1 MKTVAG
7 TLQEEATRIAVIG
20 AGIGG
25 LAAANALSRIGGV
38 VDVFEQ
44 APQFQRVGT
53 AINLT
58 PNAVKVMDGLGLGQP
73 VRDTAYRPTH
83 RVSRTWDSGA
93 ETSRLEMSR
102 AAEQRYGAPQLTM
115 HRADL
120 LAALQ
125 SALPEG
131 TIRLGK
137 RLVGLAQ
144 DPDGVALAFD
154 DGTSARAAA
163 VIGADGIHSTVRGL
177 VFGKEAPRFASMVGY
192 RSLIPAR
199 RLASYDSAAFIKW
212 WGPTQQSM
220 LITFLINR
228 GEDLYIFATRA
239 EESWRQESWSSQ
251 GDVQELRAAY
261 ADFHSEARDVLE
273 QCEDVLKTAL
283 YERDPLA
290 HWTKGRVTLLGD
302 ACHPMMPFMAQGA
315 ATGLEDAAILARCV
329 AAESRIADALD
340 RYEKARLGRASTM
353 QLVSREN
360 EFLRTGIDADWVYGY
375 DAWNAALS

>member
-1 MKTVAG
+1 MSLSPSA
-7 TLQEEATRIAVIG
+7 RIAVIG

-25 LAAANALSRIGGV
+25 LAAAIALARSGIG

-58 PNAVKVMDGLGLGQP
+58 PNAVKVVDGLGLGEQ
-73 VRDTAYRPTH
+73 VRDTACRPTH
-83 RVSRTWDSGA
+83 RVSRTWDTGA

-102 AAEQRYGAPQLTM
+102 AAERRYGAPQLTM

-120 LAALQ
+120 LAALEA
-125 SALPEG
+125 ALPLG
-131 TIRLGK
+131 TVHLGK
-137 RLVGLAQ
+137 RLIGLS
-144 DPDGVALAFD
+144 DDGDAVSLAFA
-154 DGTSARAAA
+154 DGTEARFAA
-163 VIGADGIHSTVRGL
+163 VIGADGIHSSVREL
-177 VFGKEAPRFASMVGY
+177 VFGAEAPRFAGMVGY
-192 RSLIPAR
+192 RSLIPVR
-199 RLASYDSAAFIKW
+199 RIPNYDAAPFIKW

-239 EESWRQESWSSQ
+239 EDSWRQESWSSE
-251 GDVQELRAAY
+251 GDVQELQAAY
-261 ADFHSEARDVLE
+261 ADFHREAREVLD
-273 QCEDVLKTAL
+273 QCDAVLKTAL

-315 ATGLEDAAILARCV
+315 AMGLEDAAILARC
-329 AAESRIADALD
+329 AAAQGDIAAALAL
-340 RYEKARLGRASTM
+340 YEGARLERASTM

-375 DAWNAALS
+375 DAWRAPLR

>member
-1 MKTVAG
+1 M
-7 TLQEEATRIAVIG
+7 IG

-25 LAAANALSRIGGV
+25 LAAANALSRIGIDV
-38 VDVFEQ
+38 AVFEQ

-58 PNAVKVMDGLGLGQP
+58 PNAVKVVDGLGLGAQ

-102 AAEQRYGAPQLTM
+102 AAEHRYGAPQLTM

-120 LAALQ
+120 LGALEAALP
-125 SALPEG
+125 PES
-131 TIRLGK
+131 IHLGK

-144 DPDGVALAFD
+144 DPDGVALSFA
-154 DGTSARAAA
+154 DGTGARAAA
-163 VIGADGIHSTVRGL
+163 VIGADGIHSSVREL
-177 VFGKEAPRFASMVGY
+177 VFGEAAPRFAGMVGY
-192 RSLIPAR
+192 RSLIPVR
-199 RLASYDSAAFIKW
+199 RVANYDSAAFIKW

-220 LITFLINR
+220 LITFLIGG
-228 GEDLYIFATRA
+228 GEHLYIFATRA

-251 GDVQELRAAY
+251 GDVLELRAAY
-261 ADFHSEARDVLE
+261 KDFHREARDVLE
-273 QCEDVLKTAL
+273 ACEDVLKTAL
-283 YERDPLA
+283 YERDPLP
-290 HWTKGRVTLLGD
+290 HWTKGCVSLLGD

-315 ATGLEDAAILARCV
+315 AMGLEDAAILARSF
-329 AAESRIADALD
+329 AAGSDIADALE
-340 RYEKARLGRASTM
+340 RYEKARLDRASTM

-375 DAWNAALS
+375 DAWRAPLA

>member
-1 MKTVAG
+1 
-7 TLQEEATRIAVIG
+7 VIG

-25 LAAANALSRIGGV
+25 LAAAIALARAGV
-38 VDVFEQ
+38 AVDVYEQ

-58 PNAVKVMDGLGLGQP
+58 PNAVKAVAGLGLGER
-73 VRDTAYRPTH
+73 VRETSCRPTH
-83 RVSRTWDSGA
+83 RVSRIWDSGA

-120 LAALQ
+120 LAALEA
-125 SALPEG
+125 ALPPG
-131 TIRLGK
+131 TIHLGK
-137 RLVGLAQ
+137 KLVGLTQ
-144 DPDGVALAFD
+144 DPGGVALAFA
-154 DGTSARAAA
+154 DGTGARVAAA
-163 VIGADGIHSTVRGL
+163 IGADGIHSSVREL
-177 VFGKEAPRFASMVGY
+177 VFGTEAPRFAGMVGY
-192 RSLIPAR
+192 RSLVPAR
-199 RLASYDSAAFIKW
+199 RVASYDAAAFIKW

-251 GDVQELRAAY
+251 GDVAELRAAY
-261 ADFHSEARDVLE
+261 AGYHREARDVLE
-273 QCEDVLKTAL
+273 QCEDVLRTAL
-283 YERDPLA
+283 YERDPLP
-290 HWTKGRVTLLGD
+290 HWTKGRVSLLGD

-315 ATGLEDAAILARCV
+315 AMGLEDAAILARCV
-329 AAESRIADALD
+329 AAESIIEAALA
-340 RYEKARLGRASTM
+340 RYEKSRIGRASTM

-375 DAWNAALS
+375 DAWQAALS

>member
-1 MKTVAG
+1 LSLAPS
-7 TLQEEATRIAVIG
+7 TRVAVIG

-25 LAAANALSRIGGV
+25 LAAANALARIDV
-38 VDVFEQ
+38 AVDVFEQ

-58 PNAVKVMDGLGLGQP
+58 PNAVKVVDGLGLGAQ
-73 VRDTAYRPTH
+73 VRDTACRPTH
-83 RVSRTWDSGA
+83 RVSRTWDSGV
-93 ETSRLEMSR
+93 ETSRLEMSL
-102 AAEQRYGAPQLTM
+102 AAERRYGAPQLTM

-120 LAALQ
+120 LAALEG
-125 SALPEG
+125 ALPRG
-131 TIRLGK
+131 TIHLGK

-144 DPDGVALAFD
+144 DENGVSLAFE
-154 DGTSARAAA
+154 DGTTARAAA
-163 VIGADGIHSTVRGL
+163 VIGADGIHSSVREL
-177 VFGKEAPRFASMVGY
+177 AFGKEAPRFAGMVGY

-199 RLASYDSAAFIKW
+199 RLASYDAAAFIKW

-239 EESWRQESWSSQ
+239 EESWRQESWSSA
-251 GDVQELRAAY
+251 GDVRELRAAY
-261 ADFHSEARDVLE
+261 ADFHREARDVVE
-273 QCEDVLKTAL
+273 QCEEVLKTAL

-290 HWTKGRVTLLGD
+290 HWTNGRVTLLGD

-315 ATGLEDAAILARCV
+315 AMGLEDAAILARCV
-329 AAESRIADALD
+329 AAEPRIPDALG
-340 RYEKARLGRASTM
+340 RYETARLERASTM

-360 EFLRTGIDADWVYGY
+360 VFLRTGIDADWVYGY
-375 DAWNAALS
+375 DAWQAALG

>member
-1 MKTVAG
+1 MGGVA
-7 TLQEEATRIAVIG
+7 TAKVAVIG

-25 LAAANALSRIGGV
+25 LAAANALARIGV
-38 VDVFEQ
+38 AVDVFEQ

-58 PNAVKVMDGLGLGQP
+58 PNAVKVVDGLGLGE
-73 VRDTAYRPTH
+73 RIRETSCRPTH
-83 RVSRTWDSGA
+83 RVSRIWDSGA

-102 AAEQRYGAPQLTM
+102 AAERRYGAPQLTM

-120 LAALQ
+120 LAALEA
-125 SALPEG
+125 ALPSG
-131 TIRLGK
+131 SIHLGK
-137 RLVGLAQ
+137 RLVRLAQ
-144 DPDGVALAFD
+144 DPEGVSLAFE
-154 DGTSARAAA
+154 DGTSTRAAA
-163 VIGADGIHSTVRGL
+163 VIGADGIHSSVREL
-177 VFGKEAPRFASMVGY
+177 VFGAEAPRFAGMVGY
-192 RSLIPAR
+192 RSLVPAR
-199 RLASYDSAAFIKW
+199 LVASYDAEAFIKW

-228 GEDLYIFATRA
+228 GEDLYIFATRE

-251 GDVQELRAAY
+251 GEAAELRAAY
-261 ADFHSEARDVLE
+261 SSFHREAREVLD
-273 QCEDVLKTAL
+273 QCQEVLKTAL
-283 YERDPLA
+283 YERDPLP

-315 ATGLEDAAILARCV
+315 AMGLEDAAMLARCV
-329 AAESRIADALD
+329 AAESDIAAALD
-340 RYEKARLGRASTM
+340 RYEKARIERAGTM

-375 DAWNAALS
+375 DVWAAPLPGRSA

>member
-1 MKTVAG
+1 
-7 TLQEEATRIAVIG
+7 VIG

-25 LAAANALSRIGGV
+25 LAAANALARSGV
-38 VDVFEQ
+38 AVDVFEQ

-58 PNAVKVMDGLGLGQP
+58 PNAVKVVDGLGLGAE
-73 VRDTAYRPTH
+73 VRDSSYRPTH
-83 RVSRTWDSGA
+83 RVSRLWDSGA

-102 AAEQRYGAPQLTM
+102 AAEHRYGAPQLTM

-120 LAALQ
+120 LAALEA
-125 SALPEG
+125 ALPQG
-131 TIRLGK
+131 TIHLGK

-144 DPDGVALAFD
+144 DRDGVSLAFA
-154 DGTSARAAA
+154 DGTDARAAA
-163 VIGADGIHSTVRGL
+163 VIGADGIHSSVRDL
-177 VFGKEAPRFASMVGY
+177 VFGSEAPRFAGMVGY

-199 RLASYDSAAFIKW
+199 SVAQYDAAAFIKW

-228 GEDLYIFATRA
+228 GDDLYIFATRA
-239 EESWRQESWSSQ
+239 EESWRQESWSSA

-261 ADFHSEARDVLE
+261 AEFHREARDVLE
-273 QCEDVLKTAL
+273 QCQDVLKTAL
-283 YERDPLA
+283 YERDPLP

-315 ATGLEDAAILARCV
+315 AMGLEDAAILARCV
-329 AAESRIADALD
+329 AAESRIPDALL
-340 RYEKARLGRASTM
+340 RYETARLDRASTM

-375 DAWNAALS
+375 DAWHAALA